1 MINDQEY
8 ITTELKKTLE
18 KMIILSSTRLNNLVA
33 MVIGIIIS
41 QSVVLSNISQKLK
54 DTYSSGT
61 EESKIKRLQRFL
73 SNKAINAE
81 KVYEFFAYRLLQ
93 NYKNHSKKIYIIFDH
108 TTIMD
113 KFIILQFSLKI
124 GKRAVPIWYKMFLY
138 KEDGNKDFEH
148 VKQGLKFIHKI
159 VTPYDFDVTI
169 LADRGFKS
177 VDLFQLID
185 ETLKFKYCIRCT
197 KDLRIIIP
205 GRPNIKKL
213 EDITPLKGKTKHFFN
228 IKLTAQNYVCSI
240 AVCRAEGA
248 DDTWFIANNLEKPL
262 AIREYKKRFDIEEMF
277 KDFKAGG
284 FNLEDTWTYN
294 IQYARTLYLCIC
306 IAYCWMITL
315 GSSCSKD
322 KKNKIIG
329 ATKALKGNQVRI
341 YSLFRSGIKWFNRCY
356 NSLKSHYYLKIVF
369 TLYES

>member
-148 VKQGLKFIHKI
+148 VTQGLKFIHKI

-177 VDLFQLID
+177 VD
-185 ETLKFKYCIRCT
+185 
-197 KDLRIIIP
+197 
-205 GRPNIKKL
+205 
-213 EDITPLKGKTKHFFN
+213 FFN
-228 IKLTAQNYVCSI
+228 L
-240 AVCRAEGA
+240 
-248 DDTWFIANNLEKPL
+248 
-262 AIREYKKRFDIEEMF
+262 
-277 KDFKAGG
+277 
-284 FNLEDTWTYN
+284 
-294 IQYARTLYLCIC
+294 
-306 IAYCWMITL
+306 
-315 GSSCSKD
+315 
-322 KKNKIIG
+322 
-329 ATKALKGNQVRI
+329 
-341 YSLFRSGIKWFNRCY
+341 
-356 NSLKSHYYLKIVF
+356 
-369 TLYES
+369 